1 MQAQVVDADVEQPQQ
16 NTGGGAYAEA
26 ALQNGHEITSVPL
39 AGVPSARY
47 TTSCTVV
54 VLPAGAWPAILTAS
68 SSEIRPQKSRLRRL
82 GLSIL
87 VFIQLRTRLG
97 CPVGRVR
104 LTLAHEWKDRYPCD
118 KIAVLRLASAKPPRL
133 APHDRGKKSKTAG

>member
-1 MQAQVVDADVEQPQQ
+1 MAAQVVDADMDQRQQ
-16 NTGGGAYAEA
+16 NGAHGSNAQG
-26 ALQNGHEITSVPL
+26 ALQHGHEITSVPL
-39 AGVPSARY
+39 AGVPSPRY

-54 VLPAGAWPAILTAS
+54 VLPAWICPATPTAS
-68 SSEIRPQKSRLRRL
+68 SIVIRPQKSRLRRL